1 MKTKIIIV
9 GAVVLIVAV
18 MLNWLYRNEA
28 ASVALDKADDIQPQP
43 SKAQPPPQQKS
54 PRAEAP
60 ATRAETPS
68 AMLPSK
74 VPIEMRRVAV
84 ETQHLLLAAPND
96 ATGKLSRWFKPLS
109 DWQTLLI
116 KASQTGTREDFFALV
131 PSAAAFFARNRE
143 AEPLA
148 ECLDEI
154 RFWMQHPAPHI
165 IRELAKTVV
174 ENGGRLD
181 SATAVVALQVFTVK
195 GFLSEPDWEDER
207 MPIDRAGVLIALA
220 HDSSQFDK
228 LSSEQLSRLFYT
240 QDPHIFFMDYQN
252 DGTGL
257 PVLRQ
262 QFESNR
268 EVTLEIFNALSAK
281 AAAYK
286 ASAQAK

>member
-1 MKTKIIIV
+1 MKAKIIIV
-9 GAVVLIVAV
+9 GAALLIFAVL
-18 MLNWLYRNEA
+18 LNWLSHNEVTSIT
-28 ASVALDKADDIQPQP
+28 SVNTHDSQPQP
-43 SKAQPPPQQKS
+43 SKAKSTTTQKS
-54 PRAEAP
+54 PRAEVP
-60 ATRAETPS
+60 ATQAETHS

-74 VPIEMRRVAV
+74 MLVEMRRVAA
-84 ETQHLLLAAPND
+84 ETEHLLLAAPND

-131 PSAAAFFARNRE
+131 PSAAAFFARDRE

-148 ECLDEI
+148 ESLDEI
-154 RFWMQHPAPHI
+154 RFWMQHPAPQI
-165 IRELAKTVV
+165 IRELSKAAV
-174 ENGGRLD
+174 ENGGRFD
-181 SATAVVALQVFTVK
+181 SATSAIALQVFTVK
-195 GFLSEPDWEDER
+195 GFLTEPDWEDER

-240 QDPHIFFMDYQN
+240 QDPQIFFMDYQS
-252 DGTGL
+252 DGKGL

-268 EVTLEIFNALSAK
+268 EVTLGIFNALSAK